1 MNQLSSKLMIEP
13 VPVSRP
19 NMYNPIN
26 MIYSL
31 MVVTGYRYSFWY
43 ETVILGILI
52 ILTVKL
58 LSVGLRFTLDLL
70 LNW

>member
-1 MNQLSSKLMIEP
+1 MNKPSSQLMIDP

-43 ETVILGILI
+43 ETVILLILLI
-52 ILTVKL
+52 CVMKL
-58 LSVGLRFTLDLL
+58 ISVGLRFTLDLL
-70 LNW
+70 LN

>member
-1 MNQLSSKLMIEP
+1 MIKQSSKLMIEP

-31 MVVTGYRYSFWY
+31 FVVTGYRYSFWY
-43 ETVILGILI
+43 ESVLLGFLI
-52 ILTVKL
+52 IAVVKL
-58 LSVGLRFTLDLL
+58 VSSGIRSTLDLL
-70 LNW
+70 LN